1 MAVEDGGAVAE
12 QDQGTHLSVGQEL
25 SVQVSSQ
32 PTRLDPEPSRSMS
45 DTRKDQKE
53 QAWRRER
60 EIDNITLYS

>member
-53 QAWRRER
+53 QA
-60 EIDNITLYS
+60 